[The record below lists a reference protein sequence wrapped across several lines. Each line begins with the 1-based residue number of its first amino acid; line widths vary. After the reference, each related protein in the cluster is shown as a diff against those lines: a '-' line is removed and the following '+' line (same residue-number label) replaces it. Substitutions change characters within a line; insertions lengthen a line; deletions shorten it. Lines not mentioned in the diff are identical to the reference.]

1 MIALMALRQPAYN
14 ARWVMASIGSCF
26 SYSIVD
32 RFAELRPQLVRP
44 VQGDQR
50 GHRHEAPVAH

>member
-1 MIALMALRQPAYN
+1 MALGQPAYN